1 MKRTILILFITFFS
15 IQSCENNYVLQGN
28 RIEVNNNVKSDKE
41 IVEFI
46 TPYKNKVDSKMD
58 SILAYSPTNYDKKNG
73 LLNTAIGNMM
83 ADVALKLSNPVYKA
97 RKNRDIDFVLLNHG
111 GIRASISKGDITT
124 RTAYNVM
131 PFENSMVVCELDG
144 ETVEELINYLKLS
157 KKAHPISGINI
168 VLDNSYN
175 LIEAKINDKE
185 ISKNKI
191 YSVATTDYLLNGGD
205 KMDFFKK
212 SKENTILDYKLRN
225 ILIDYFKQIDT
236 LSFQTDNRFII
247 RN

>member
-1 MKRTILILFITFFS
+1 MKRVILILFITIFS

-175 LIEAKINDKE
+175 LIEAKINGKE

>member
-1 MKRTILILFITFFS
+1 MKRVILILFFIFYST
-15 IQSCENNYVLQGN
+15 QSCENNYVLKGN
-28 RIEVNNNVKSDKE
+28 RIEVNKAVESDRE
-41 IVEFI
+41 IEEFI
-46 TPYKNKVDSKMD
+46 SPFKNKIDIQMD
-58 SILAYSPTNYDKKNG
+58 SILSYSPADYDKKNG
-73 LLNTAIGNMM
+73 ILNTAIGNMM

>member
-1 MKRTILILFITFFS
+1 MKRVILILFITFFS

-144 ETVEELINYLKLS
+144 EVVEELINYLKLS

>member
-1 MKRTILILFITFFS
+1 MKRVILILFITIFS
-15 IQSCENNYVLQGN
+15 IQSCENNYFLQGN
-28 RIEVNNNVKSDKE
+28 RIEVNNNVKSDRE
-41 IVEFI
+41 IEKFI

-131 PFENSMVVCELDG
+131 PFENSIVVCELDG

>member
-1 MKRTILILFITFFS
+1 MKRVILILFITFFS

-131 PFENSMVVCELDG
+131 PFENSMVVCELDV

>member
-1 MKRTILILFITFFS
+1 MKRVILILFITFFS

-97 RKNRDIDFVLLNHG
+97 RKNRDIDFVLLNIG

>member
-1 MKRTILILFITFFS
+1 MKRVILILFITFFS

-144 ETVEELINYLKLS
+144 ETVGEFINYLKFS

>member
-1 MKRTILILFITFFS
+1 MKRVILILFITIFS

-144 ETVEELINYLKLS
+144 ETVGELINYLKLS

>member
-1 MKRTILILFITFFS
+1 MKRVILILFITFFS

-236 LSFQTDNRFII
+236 LSFQTDNRFTI